1 DLTLLTNSLLAMELA
16 GTNNGLYDQI
26 NVSGAL
32 AFDGTL
38 TLSLLDGFTVSA
50 GNRFDIFDFSSSS
63 GAFSLTNLPDLA
75 ALMYWDTSALYSSG
89 EIEADWMTG
98 SLQVTLAPAA
108 AVSAG
113 AQWQVDGGAWQNSGD
128 MVSDL
133 VIGDHTLAF
142 KTVAGWATPT
152 NQVVQVDFGETTVT
166 SGTYEEL
173 MPVLLAAASRKTHS
187 AAGAIN
193 QTLNLNPAVNPTVE
207 PRKNGPTQLLF
218 TFNKE
223 MMAVDGTLD
232 VSEFTLTNATYVSAS
247 ILSSNLTL
255 NLTNAVD
262 QSKVTVVLNGLGD
275 LTGNALL
282 GTNAVRIRSLYGD
295 VNQSGTVNI
304 ADMQVIKFKLASAV
318 SATNF
323 LYDINLSGVINIAD
337 MQVAKTM
344 LSHTVPLNSVDT
356 GANSLVT
363 LLSTALSATVDTAV
377 SSVTLGEA
385 LGAPELLWNTDG
397 DAVWTTTMALDGSL
411 MAWSGSI
418 GHLNVS
424 WVETTVT
431 GPGTLSFQW
440 KVSSEAD
447 ADYLTF
453 SIDGVDQPGRL
464 SGEVDWQTLTFSI
477 PSGTH
482 RLTWTYAK
490 NRANAAGLDAGWLRR
505 VSYQR
510 NP

>member
-1 DLTLLTNSLLAMELA
+1 
-16 GTNNGLYDQI
+16 
-26 NVSGAL
+26 
-32 AFDGTL
+32 
-38 TLSLLDGFTVSA
+38 
-50 GNRFDIFDFSSSS
+50 
-63 GAFSLTNLPDLA
+63 
-75 ALMYWDTSALYSSG
+75 
-89 EIEADWMTG
+89 
-98 SLQVTLAPAA
+98 
-108 AVSAG
+108 
-113 AQWQVDGGAWQNSGD
+113 
-128 MVSDL
+128 
-133 VIGDHTLAF
+133 
-142 KTVAGWATPT
+142 
-152 NQVVQVDFGETTVT
+152 
-166 SGTYEEL
+166 
-173 MPVLLAAASRKTHS
+173 
-187 AAGAIN
+187 
-193 QTLNLNPAVNPTVE
+193 
-207 PRKNGPTQLLF
+207 LF

-223 MMAVDGTLD
+223 MMAADGTLD
-232 VSEFTLTNATYVSAS
+232 ASEFTLTNATYVSAS

-262 QSKVTVVLNGLGD
+262 QSKVTVVLNGLSD
-275 LTGNALL
+275 LAGNALV
-282 GTNAVRIRSLYGD
+282 GTNAVKIRSLYGD
-295 VNQSGTVNI
+295 ANQSGTVNI

-323 LYDINLSGVINIAD
+323 LYDVNLNGLINIAD
-337 MQVAKTM
+337 MQVVKTL

-363 LLSTALSATVDTAV
+363 LLSTTLAATADTGV

-385 LGAPELLWNTDG
+385 LGAPELVWNTDG
-397 DAVWTTTMALDGSL
+397 DAMWTATMALDGSL

-453 SIDGVDQPGRL
+453 AMDGEDQPGRL

-505 VSYQR
+505 VSFQ
-510 NP
+510 PAP

>member
-1 DLTLLTNSLLAMELA
+1 NLNYKLT
-16 GTNNGLYDQI
+16 
-26 NVSGAL
+26 
-32 AFDGTL
+32 
-38 TLSLLDGFTVSA
+38 
-50 GNRFDIFDFSSSS
+50 
-63 GAFSLTNLPDLA
+63 
-75 ALMYWDTSALYSSG
+75 
-89 EIEADWMTG
+89 
-98 SLQVTLAPAA
+98 
-108 AVSAG
+108 
-113 AQWQVDGGAWQNSGD
+113 
-128 MVSDL
+128 
-133 VIGDHTLAF
+133 
-142 KTVAGWATPT
+142 
-152 NQVVQVDFGETTVT
+152 
-166 SGTYEEL
+166 
-173 MPVLLAAASRKTHS
+173 PVLLATASRKTHS

-193 QTLNLNPAVNPTVE
+193 LTLNLNPVVNPTVE

-232 VSEFTLTNATYVSAS
+232 ASEFTLTNATYVSAS

-262 QSKVTVVLNGLGD
+262 QSKVTVVLNGFSD
-275 LTGNALL
+275 LEGNALA

-295 VNQSGTVNI
+295 ANQSGTVNI
-304 ADMQVIKFKLASAV
+304 ADMQVIKFKLGSTL

-337 MQVAKTM
+337 MQVVKTM
-344 LSHTVPLNSVDT
+344 LSHTVPLNSVDS

-363 LLSTALSATVDTAV
+363 LLNTTLAATADSSV

-385 LGAPELLWNTDG
+385 LGAPELMWNTDG
-397 DAVWTTTMALDGSL
+397 DTVWTATMALDGSL

-440 KVSSEAD
+440 KVSSEVD
-447 ADYLTF
+447 ADFLTF

-490 NRANAAGLDAGWLRR
+490 NRANAAGVDAGWLRKI
-505 VSYQR
+505 VYQR
-510 NP
+510 SP